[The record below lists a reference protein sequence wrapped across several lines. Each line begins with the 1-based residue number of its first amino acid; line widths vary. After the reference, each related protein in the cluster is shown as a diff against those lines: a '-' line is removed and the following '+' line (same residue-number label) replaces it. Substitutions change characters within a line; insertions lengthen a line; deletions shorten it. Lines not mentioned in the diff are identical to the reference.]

1 MQRSNSIFF
10 LLALIGGFILFKVKY
25 EVVEIEK
32 NLARTERQ
40 IALEKEMIHVL
51 NAEWTHL
58 NEPQRLQKLAE
69 KYLDIVP
76 MDTKQIAAVIN
87 NIKTDKNFTTAL
99 PQSHLASMKG
109 TE

>member
-10 LLALIGGFILFKVKY
+10 LLALAGGFILFKVKY

-32 NLARTERQ
+32 QLAQTEQQ
-40 IALEKEMIHVL
+40 IALEKEMLHVL
-51 NAEWTHL
+51 NAEWSHL

-76 MDTKQIAAVIN
+76 MKTNQIAAVISN
-87 NIKTDKNFTTAL
+87 FKNEESFKDVL
-99 PQSHLASMKG
+99 PQPHLASMKG
-109 TE
+109 AE